1 MSRRDCRSMTTVF
14 CMRVDPTTPS
24 SVWPRTDRRPW
35 NGHFASVHDSSG
47 TGTSIPTSLA
57 AEPTGFATAAVVTG
71 FFCAFFSAIRF
82 TGLSSRDLRA
92 ESESHRRRLRS
103 RLGHRSGNGC
113 HASGFA
119 FPRLAR
125 RPRACCASRRRRVR
139 GHAPGSGRSRRR
151 PPPAARSTRASGGSP
166 LRLLPRRSG
175 LRGSGFSRGRGP
187 SREFFLAHDRQ
198 DAGDVLP
205 ERPDLPRVRRC
216 AAHRGH
222 PSLLHQLV
230 PKLREL
236 LRDRLRVHRADLLRP
251 EQWHYVSSPPP
262 VSTSAST
269 PSSLTC
275 LATFFSRLVAT
286 LLFLIFFVGSGSSG
300 TMRGSGSST
309 DSPSTPGPPTA
320 ATSTIG
326 SGAGIGSAAAAAAAA
341 ARYSG
346 VGFLISISSGNF
358 ARGSLI
364 STVTPMTPGFSFADA
379 NPRPIQRVRG
389 SPQDLMWPALNFS
402 VRWRCP
408 VSLPAITTRQ
418 PFAPA
423 SMIRRTVE

>member
-1 MSRRDCRSMTTVF
+1 MPTWKREEATRRNAIAPDEG
-14 CMRVDPTTPS
+14 DPRDGRGDDREEAHGAS
-24 SVWPRTDRRPW
+24 GRADARARRGRDGRRT
-35 NGHFASVHDSSG
+35 
-47 TGTSIPTSLA
+47 
-57 AEPTGFATAAVVTG
+57 AEPGEDPGAP
-71 FFCAFFSAIRF
+71 
-82 TGLSSRDLRA
+82 
-92 ESESHRRRLRS
+92 EEHRP
-103 RLGHRSGNGC
+103 HPHD
-113 HASGFA
+113 HA
-119 FPRLAR
+119 
-125 RPRACCASRRRRVR
+125 R
-139 GHAPGSGRSRRR
+139 GR
-151 PPPAARSTRASGGSP
+151 T
-166 LRLLPRRSG
+166 
-175 LRGSGFSRGRGP
+175 RGRGRDP
-187 SREFFLAHDRQ
+187 SREFFLAHDRE

-222 PSLLHQLV
+222 ASLVHQLV

-236 LRDRLRVHRADLLRP
+236 LPDRLRVHRADLLRP

-358 ARGSLI
+358 ARGSMI
-364 STVTPMTPGFSFADA
+364 STVTPMTPGFSFAVA
-379 NPRPIQRVRG
+379 NPRPIQRFRG
-389 SPQDLMWPALNFS
+389 SPQYLM
-402 VRWRCP
+402 
-408 VSLPAITTRQ
+408 
-418 PFAPA
+418 
-423 SMIRRTVE
+423 

>member
-1 MSRRDCRSMTTVF
+1 MNRRDWRSMTTVF
-14 CMRVDPTTPS
+14 CMEVDTTTPS
-24 SVWPRTDRRPW
+24 RVCPRTDRRPW
-35 NGHFASVHDSSG
+35 NGHFASVHDFSG

-57 AEPTGFATAAVVTG
+57 AAPIGFAAAAVVAG

-82 TGLSSRDLRA
+82 TGPSSRDLRG
-92 ESESHRRRLRS
+92 ESESRLHRLRNH
-103 RLGHRSGNGC
+103 RGHRNGSGC
-113 HASGFA
+113 RASGFA
-119 FPRLAR
+119 FPPLAR
-125 RPRACCASRRRRVR
+125 RPRACCGSHRRRVR
-139 GHAPGSGRSRRR
+139 GHVPDSGRSRRR
-151 PPPAARSTRASGGSP
+151 PPRAARLTRASGGSP
-166 LRLLPRRSG
+166 LRLLPRWSG
-175 LRGSGFSRGRGP
+175 LRGSGFPWGRGP
-187 SREFFLAHDRQ
+187 SREFFLAHDRE

-222 PSLLHQLV
+222 ASLVHQLV

-269 PSSLTC
+269 PISLTC

-309 DSPSTPGPPTA
+309 DSLSTPGPPTA

-341 ARYSG
+341 RYSG
-346 VGFLISISSGNF
+346 VGFLISISSGSF
-358 ARGSLI
+358 ARGSMI

-379 NPRPIQRVRG
+379 NPRPIQRFRG
-389 SPQDLMWPALNFS
+389 SPQYLMWPALNFS

>member
-1 MSRRDCRSMTTVF
+1 MNRRDWRSMTTVF
-14 CMRVDPTTPS
+14 CMEVDTTTPS
-24 SVWPRTDRRPW
+24 RVCPRTDRRPW
-35 NGHFASVHDSSG
+35 NGHFASVHDFSG

-57 AEPTGFATAAVVTG
+57 AEPIGFAAAAVVAG
-71 FFCAFFSAIRF
+71 FFCAFFPAIRF
-82 TGLSSRDLRA
+82 TGPSSRDLRV
-92 ESESHRRRLRS
+92 ESESHLHRLRT
-103 RLGHRSGNGC
+103 HRGLRNGSGC
-113 HASGFA
+113 RASGSA
-119 FPRLAR
+119 FLRLRR
-125 RPRACCASRRRRVR
+125 RPRACSGSHRRRVR

-151 PPPAARSTRASGGSP
+151 PPPAARSTRASGGWP

-175 LRGSGFSRGRGP
+175 LRGSGFPRDRGP

-222 PSLLHQLV
+222 ASLVHQLV

-251 EQWHYVSSPPP
+251 EQWHYVSSPP

-309 DSPSTPGPPTA
+309 ESLSTPGPPTA

-326 SGAGIGSAAAAAAAA
+326 SGAGIGSAVAAAAAA

-346 VGFLISISSGNF
+346 VGFLISISSGSF
-358 ARGSLI
+358 ARGSMI

-379 NPRPIQRVRG
+379 NPRPIQRFRG
-389 SPQDLMWPALNFS
+389 SPQYLMWPALNFS
-402 VRWRCP
+402 VRCRCP